1 MYLDLEVKI
10 RTVFFFFIGG
20 QLARGSIPIW
30 RAKQLTIVVEL
41 GDIQR
46 FSQLY

>member
-10 RTVFFFFIGG
+10 RTVFFIGG